1 MNDDRRTGFT
11 LVEVLVALAILA
23 IVSTLAFRAISGG
36 LSRFDRDAD
45 EERAV
50 LVAQAEMARVGHD
63 VAILDGETDGHADR
77 RFSWH
82 IAITRYGAPIGG
94 VQGHRVA
101 VEVGWN
107 EERQVRRIRLETVR
121 LGPAGGGK

>member
-1 MNDDRRTGFT
+1 MNECRRTGFT

-23 IVSTLAFRAISGG
+23 IASTLAFRAISGG
-36 LSRFDRDAD
+36 LSWVDRDAD
-45 EERAV
+45 EQHAV

-63 VAILDGETDGHADR
+63 VPIRDGENDGRADR
-77 RFSWH
+77 GFSWH
-82 IAITRYGAPIGG
+82 MAITGYGAPIGG
-94 VQGHRVA
+94 VQGHRVT

-107 EERQVRRIRLETVR
+107 EERRARRIRLETVR